1 MASLLTESEKTIFK
15 SALDDLFDTFKQD
28 IIVYKVAQIQLI
40 DINQPRMF
48 GYNERVDIS
57 NINYAPVTGVFP
69 ALVNFNKKQNQ
80 DRIDDVGNY
89 MSKGEISIKIKPDA
103 HDFISNNGATINIA
117 VGDKMFKVISSS
129 SDRRFIS
136 PDYYIYILER
146 ER

>member
-1 MASLLTESEKTIFK
+1 MASLLTSAQKAIFK
-15 SALDDLFDTFKQD
+15 SALDDLFDTFYQD
-28 IIVYKVAQIQLI
+28 IIIYKEAQIQLAN
-40 DINQPRMF
+40 INQSRIF

-57 NINYAPVTGVFP
+57 NINYIPVTGVFP

-80 DRIDDVGNY
+80 DRIDDVGNL
-89 MSKGEISIKIKPDA
+89 MAKGEVTIKIKPNA
-103 HDFISNNGATINIA
+103 HDFIISNGATINIA
-117 VGDKMFKVISSS
+117 IGDKMFKIISSS

>member
-28 IIVYKVAQIQLI
+28 IIVYKEAQIQLI

-89 MSKGEISIKIKPDA
+89 MSKGEISIKIKQ
-103 HDFISNNGATINIA
+103 I
-117 VGDKMFKVISSS
+117 
-129 SDRRFIS
+129 
-136 PDYYIYILER
+136 
-146 ER
+146 

>member
-1 MASLLTESEKTIFK
+1 MASLLTSAQKAIFK
-15 SALDDLFDTFKQD
+15 SALDDLFDTFYQD
-28 IIVYKVAQIQLI
+28 IIIYKEAQIQLANV
-40 DINQPRMF
+40 NQSRIF

-57 NINYAPVTGVFP
+57 NINYIPVTGVFP

-89 MSKGEISIKIKPDA
+89 MAKGEISIKIKPDA
-103 HDFISNNGATINIA
+103 HDFISSNGATINIA
-117 VGDKMFKVISSS
+117 VGDKMFKVVSSS